1 MDSDAKLQILIEALS
16 AAGVS
21 ALAVDER
28 GGVVIST
35 MSDAALEQDIAA
47 FVSERLARVGD
58 GARLVMGHE
67 GRAVEL

>member
-47 FVSERLARVGD
+47 FVPSVSLAW
-58 GARLVMGHE
+58 AM
-67 GRAVEL
+67 GRAW